1 MYIIRQALRAGSTR
15 LILCSDWLPERVRWS
30 DTTRPGLPVSFPQIK
45 FRQSS
50 SVCTKV
56 FFRRNYFLLKF
67 FVISPETREYLF
79 ILSCQKPENG
89 KTESVNENENK
100 EQKNVDEFKK
110 YLLQQKPAKNTK
122 EKIGSL

>member
-1 MYIIRQALRAGSTR
+1 
-15 LILCSDWLPERVRWS
+15 
-30 DTTRPGLPVSFPQIK
+30 
-45 FRQSS
+45 
-50 SVCTKV
+50 
-56 FFRRNYFLLKF
+56 
-67 FVISPETREYLF
+67 VISPETREYLF